1 MVLRALG
8 ASEYWNCSALKGEQL
23 CRGHVVC
30 CSVFLPPC
38 RIPLPF
44 IIQTC
49 RQQQKFS
56 LTIASMR
63 KQQNSKKTRKIALR
77 GVWSSQENEIQR
89 SHNILIRALSS
100 RGRKIKS
107 LTTDQE
113 GQYGFGIPFSFFD
126 ETFIAE
132 RNWQ

>member
-23 CRGHVVC
+23 CCGHVVYR
-30 CSVFLPPC
+30 SVFLPPC

-44 IIQTC
+44 SIQTC
-49 RQQQKFS
+49 RQQKFQ

-100 RGRKIKS
+100 RGRKIKN
-107 LTTDQE
+107 LTTDRE
-113 GQYGFGIPFSFFD
+113 GQYGHGIAFSFFD